1 MIRRVFFGES
11 LKFYY
16 VSAFPRKP
24 DLERDSMNLLRAAA
38 TVSGL
43 TLLSRITGLAREM
56 LTAALFGAS
65 AMTDAFFVAFRL
77 PNMLRRLFAEGAF
90 SQAFVPM
97 LAQHRHREGGQDEDH
112 ARARR
117 FIDAIAS
124 ALFGALLGVTLL
136 GTIPDALRSFS
147 ATYANL
153 RNSNAFLSA
162 ALPVLSPALTSS
174 TGIDPARATAVL
186 NQLLDASL
194 AVAPSFLGGIGVVVA
209 VLINLGFVIFIA
221 IFFLIDPQVYVK
233 ASLFLLPQR
242 YHHRAIFLWN
252 EIYRDLKLWISSLF
266 LSIIITAGLVWL
278 ILGVVLGMPNAVVVA
293 VFAGFAT
300 FVPNIGAFLPLIPIA
315 IFTLADNPAQF
326 FIMAP
331 VYLVIQLL
339 ESNLL
344 TPSIIKIELAIPA
357 GAMMVFQL
365 LATLAFGAL
374 GLLLA
379 IPILVVLLVLVREIY
394 TNDLLGLQQ
403 TVIKIGTNARGEF
416 TVLEDTLPAQVA
428 GVAAPAKPAKVF
440 SPGAE
445 SEQVVMSSK
454 QG

>member
-1 MIRRVFFGES
+1 
-11 LKFYY
+11 
-16 VSAFPRKP
+16 
-24 DLERDSMNLLRAAA
+24 
-38 TVSGL
+38 
-43 TLLSRITGLAREM
+43 
-56 LTAALFGAS
+56 
-65 AMTDAFFVAFRL
+65 
-77 PNMLRRLFAEGAF
+77 
-90 SQAFVPM
+90 
-97 LAQHRHREGGQDEDH
+97 
-112 ARARR
+112 
-117 FIDAIAS
+117 
-124 ALFGALLGVTLL
+124 
-136 GTIPDALRSFS
+136 
-147 ATYANL
+147 
-153 RNSNAFLSA
+153 
-162 ALPVLSPALTSS
+162 
-174 TGIDPARATAVL
+174 
-186 NQLLDASL
+186 
-194 AVAPSFLGGIGVVVA
+194 
-209 VLINLGFVIFIA
+209 
-221 IFFLIDPQVYVK
+221 
-233 ASLFLLPQR
+233 
-242 YHHRAIFLWN
+242 
-252 EIYRDLKLWISSLF
+252 
-266 LSIIITAGLVWL
+266 LSISITAGLVWL

-379 IPILVVLLVLVREIY
+379 IPLFVVLLVLVREIY

-428 GVAAPAKPAKVF
+428 GVAAPAKPAEVF

-445 SEQVVMSSK
+445 SEQVIMSSK

>member
-1 MIRRVFFGES
+1 MTLSEFF
-11 LKFYY
+11 KRF
-16 VSAFPRKP
+16 
-24 DLERDSMNLLRAAA
+24 LLILLALLLCAGIWAARSTLLLGFAAA
-38 TVSGL
+38 VMAVGVSIPVGWL
-43 TLLSRITGLAREM
+43 QRRGWRRGWAVV
-56 LTAALFGAS
+56 AS
-65 AMTDAFFVAFRL
+65 
-77 PNMLRRLFAEGAF
+77 
-90 SQAFVPM
+90 
-97 LAQHRHREGGQDEDH
+97 
-112 ARARR
+112 
-117 FIDAIAS
+117 
-124 ALFGALLGVTLL
+124 LLGVSIIAVLVVLLVLPRVVVELVTLL

-209 VLINLGFVIFIA
+209 VLINLSFVIFIA
-221 IFFLIDPQVYVK
+221 IFFLIDPQIYVK
-233 ASLFLLPQR
+233 VSLFLLPQR

-252 EIYRDLKLWISSLF
+252 EIYRELKLWISALF
-266 LSIIITAGLVWL
+266 LSISITAGLVWL

-379 IPILVVLLVLVREIY
+379 IPLFVVLLVLVREIY

-428 GVAAPAKPAKVF
+428 GVAAPAKPAEVF

-445 SEQVVMSSK
+445 SEQVIMSSK